1 MPTLSPCY
9 ANTCV
14 RVAQFGGLRFAWCK
28 MRFPAVPSSSNLSDY
43 INWQCIHILS
53 NKKYH
58 EYVLQAG
65 LEVDYSTISR

>member
-1 MPTLSPCY
+1 MPTLSPCC
-9 ANTCV
+9 ANTWV
-14 RVAQFGGLRFAWCK
+14 RGAIGGLRFACCN
-28 MRFPAVPSSSNLSDY
+28 MRFPAVPSTSNLSDY

-65 LEVDYSTISR
+65 LEVDD